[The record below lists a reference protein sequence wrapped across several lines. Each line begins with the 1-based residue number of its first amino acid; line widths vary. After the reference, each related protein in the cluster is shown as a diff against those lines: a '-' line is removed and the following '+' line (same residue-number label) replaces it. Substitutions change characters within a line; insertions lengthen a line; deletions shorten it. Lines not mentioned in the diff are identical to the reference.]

1 MEFPG
6 FWGNEQLKAN
16 LSAAVDRRRT
26 AHFYLISG
34 PCGSGKRTL
43 ARLLAAA
50 LLCRDAHSRPCGR
63 CSQCRKVLNGSH
75 PDLITVD
82 DPDKKTVPVETVRR
96 AREDLFIRPNEAD
109 RKIYYVPRAQDLG
122 LPDRTPF

>member
-34 PCGSGKRTL
+34 PRGSGKRTL
-43 ARLLAAA
+43 AGSWRRLFCAGTLTAVHAAVA
-50 LLCRDAHSRPCGR
+50 ASAGR
-63 CSQCRKVLNGSH
+63 
-75 PDLITVD
+75 
-82 DPDKKTVPVETVRR
+82 
-96 AREDLFIRPNEAD
+96 F
-109 RKIYYVPRAQDLG
+109 
-122 LPDRTPF
+122 

>member
-34 PCGSGKRTL
+34 PRGSGKRTL

-82 DPDKKTVPVETVRR
+82 DRR
-96 AREDLFIRPNEAD
+96 QDRPRGD
-109 RKIYYVPRAQDLG
+109 RPTGAGGLIHPAQ
-122 LPDRTPF
+122 